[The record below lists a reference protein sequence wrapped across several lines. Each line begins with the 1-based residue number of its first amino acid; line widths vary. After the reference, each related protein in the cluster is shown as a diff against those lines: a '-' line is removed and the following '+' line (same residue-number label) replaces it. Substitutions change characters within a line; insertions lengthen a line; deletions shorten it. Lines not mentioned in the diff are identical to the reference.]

1 MLRVSAREK
10 RRVFNHGK
18 DGKDG
23 REKDGREKEG
33 KEKDKRIIACYKNF
47 KQN

>member
-1 MLRVSAREK
+1 MQHRRDAIHRVSARDNF
-10 RRVFNHGK
+10 RVFNHGK

-23 REKDGREKEG
+23 KDGREKDE
-33 KEKDKRIIACYKNF
+33 RIIACYKNF